1 MKKLLFGLILLL
13 SATVAALYFT
23 PATQLTVLR
32 WVEQYRAGLTH
43 EQLTVSDLN
52 IHYYQGGPASGEAL
66 ILLHGFAADKDNW
79 LRFSRHLTQ
88 DYRVIAVDLPGFGES
103 DLPPGSY
110 DVGTQAE
117 RLANILDA
125 LGIRQAHVLGNSMGG
140 HIAALFAARYPDRVH
155 SLALFGNAGID
166 APRQSELYQRLR
178 QDGANPLVVRKIEDF
193 QALLEFVFVE
203 PPYLPESLKTHLAE
217 RAMANAAHYDRVF
230 EQLVN
235 RYIPLEHE
243 LPKISA
249 PTLILWGKQDRVLDV
264 SSIEVMQPL
273 LRKPSVVIMDNV
285 GHAPM
290 LERPEESA
298 LLYRRFL
305 ADLKPDDIP

>member
-23 PATQLTVLR
+23 PAAQLTVLR

-52 IHYYQGGPASGEAL
+52 IHYYQ
-66 ILLHGFAADKDNW
+66 
-79 LRFSRHLTQ
+79 
-88 DYRVIAVDLPGFGES
+88 
-103 DLPPGSY
+103 
-110 DVGTQAE
+110 
-117 RLANILDA
+117 
-125 LGIRQAHVLGNSMGG
+125 GG